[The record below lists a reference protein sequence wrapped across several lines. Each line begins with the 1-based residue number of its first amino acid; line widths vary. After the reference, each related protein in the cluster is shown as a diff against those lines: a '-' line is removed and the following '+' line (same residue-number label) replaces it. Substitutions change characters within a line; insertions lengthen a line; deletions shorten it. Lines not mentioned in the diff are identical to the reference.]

1 MADTI
6 NLKEASEY
14 LNLSEDNVVLL
25 VGAGEL
31 EGQQQ
36 DQEWRLTRT
45 SVVAYKARQLA
56 RENATQGIED
66 LDR

>member
-6 NLKEASEY
+6 NLREASEY
-14 LNLSEDNVVLL
+14 LNLNEDNVILL
-25 VGAGEL
+25 VEAGEL

-36 DQEWRLTRT
+36 DQEWRLTRA

-66 LDR
+66 PDR

>member
-14 LNLSEDNVVLL
+14 LGLSEDKVVLL

-36 DQEWRLTRT
+36 DQEWRLTRI

-56 RENATQGIED
+56 QENATQGIENP
-66 LDR
+66 DR

>member
-36 DQEWRLTRT
+36 DQEWRLTRA

-56 RENATQGIED
+56 QENATQGIED
-66 LDR
+66 QDR